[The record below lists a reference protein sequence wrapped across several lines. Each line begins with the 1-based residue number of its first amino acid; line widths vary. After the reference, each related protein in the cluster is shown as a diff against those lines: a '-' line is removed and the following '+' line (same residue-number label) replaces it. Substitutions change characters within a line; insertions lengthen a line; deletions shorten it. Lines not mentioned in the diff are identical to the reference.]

1 MPVTAYV
8 SLKKATQIC
17 MGFLFEIKLGLLKKK
32 KRPEQHFYEVLDGN
46 PVPGKKE
53 RKGAKELLQSVTP
66 LLCPAKPPL
75 AVQCLSAVQGPLVP
89 QDNGGCEGLCSAFM
103 PMCTSSVWSLM
114 SWTYQ
119 TLSLVQPWTPPWHS
133 IAVLSL

>member
-1 MPVTAYV
+1 
-8 SLKKATQIC
+8 
-17 MGFLFEIKLGLLKKK
+17 
-32 KRPEQHFYEVLDGN
+32 
-46 PVPGKKE
+46 
-53 RKGAKELLQSVTP
+53 
-66 LLCPAKPPL
+66 
-75 AVQCLSAVQGPLVP
+75 
-89 QDNGGCEGLCSAFM
+89 M